1 MPIKLLLLLVPRG
14 RFHGGLG
21 PAFCALPQLMT
32 ATPRV
37 EGWEQ
42 LTLRLS
48 GLGSSC
54 VAQARLLII
63 N

>member
-1 MPIKLLLLLVPRG
+1 MADSGLLS
-14 RFHGGLG
+14 
-21 PAFCALPQLMT
+21 ALYLNSMT